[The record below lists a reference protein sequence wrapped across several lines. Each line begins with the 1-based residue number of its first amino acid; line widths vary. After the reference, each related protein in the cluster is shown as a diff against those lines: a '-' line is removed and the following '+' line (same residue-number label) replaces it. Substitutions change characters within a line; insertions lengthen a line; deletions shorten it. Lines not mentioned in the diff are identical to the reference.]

1 MAAIEPAK
9 MAAERNAY
17 TSCVVCVYDKNAACG
32 PPPQHLFIRNARSSG
47 LHISDQY
54 ISTGDGVNWGRAR
67 ESQRAR
73 LDLSQTQPRLALG

>member
-9 MAAERNAY
+9 MAAERTAY

-47 LHISDQY
+47 LHISDQLY
-54 ISTGDGVNWGRAR
+54 IYIYDQPEMGSIGDALVSRSERA
-67 ESQRAR
+67 
-73 LDLSQTQPRLALG
+73 